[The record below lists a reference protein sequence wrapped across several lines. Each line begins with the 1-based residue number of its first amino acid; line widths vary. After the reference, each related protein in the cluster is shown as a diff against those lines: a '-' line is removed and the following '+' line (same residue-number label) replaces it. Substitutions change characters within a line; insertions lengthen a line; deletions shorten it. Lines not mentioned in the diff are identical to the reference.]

1 MRCSDP
7 FAKHSLRILK
17 NRTMHTIPHRRTLS
31 QLWAI
36 FFIFLF
42 FDAGAGE
49 MSIGQWRHH
58 LPNNTVIQLAETPER
73 IIGATPYGLVV
84 FNKTDNSMERIN
96 KVDGLNDFGISTIA
110 WSEQHNA
117 LLIGYENGN
126 FDIMTDQG
134 FLNIPDILQ
143 ASILGSKRI
152 NRIVF
157 NGSNTLLACDF
168 GIVVLDIAERLIRDT
183 WNIGPHGSMV
193 NVNDL
198 LLTDTMLFAATN
210 AGLLYAHADA
220 PNLADFNHWHR
231 AMVSG
236 QAGERFGFVV
246 SHNNQLVISRN
257 DGETD
262 SLYVFDGQSWQGFL
276 PPGGFHGPRHRF
288 MRTSNNRLLLASGN
302 RLDIFGPGMELVQQ
316 VENYFSGTPTPNDA
330 LYDQQQS
337 LWIADN
343 RHGLVRER
351 SPHDYDRIVL
361 SGPDYPNAFGLA
373 IADGRLWV
381 APGSVTYGGSNSWN
395 QNGYF
400 FYKDGKWTRYSRAD
414 FPLLVDVAD
423 VIRITIDPGNP
434 ERAYA
439 SAWYGGLAVISTE
452 GVLEVYNENNST
464 LQLRAGI
471 GDRLR
476 VGGSAM
482 DRHGNL
488 WVTNSEADRPLS
500 VKKSNGDWMAFTSGG
515 TFGPQAIVGDIIIDN
530 HDQKWVNLPT
540 NGIFLFKENSL
551 EHTGDFHARRLTTQ
565 TGNGGLPSSRVHSM
579 ALDHNGY
586 VWVGTDQGVGVFYAP
601 SRALTGEPFDAHRII
616 VEQDDGF
623 AGYLLET
630 ETVTSITVDGSNKKW
645 FGTERSGAFLLSAD
659 GRETILHFTKDN
671 SPLPSNYIFD
681 IAINGETGEVFFATD
696 LGLASYRAFATEARA
711 KHSNVYAYPNPVRH
725 GYEGYIAVRGLVRN
739 ARVKITDIN
748 GNLIWETIAEGGQAV
763 WNGQDLHGR
772 RPSTGVYLVFSTDD
786 DGEETMVTKIMFFN

>member
-1 MRCSDP
+1 M
-7 FAKHSLRILK
+7 KTRI
-17 NRTMHTIPHRRTLS
+17 MHRISRHHIPK

-36 FFIFLF
+36 CFVLLSFGAR
-42 FDAGAGE
+42 AGDMA
-49 MSIGQWRHH
+49 IGQWRHH
-58 LPNNTVIQLAETPER
+58 LPNNTVIRLAETPQR

-84 FNKTDNSMERIN
+84 FNKVDNSMERIN
-96 KVDGLNDFGISTIA
+96 KVDGLSDFGISTIA
-110 WSEQHNA
+110 WSEQHNV

-126 FDIMTDQG
+126 IDIMTDQG
-134 FLNIPDILQ
+134 FMNIPDIMQ

-157 NGSNTLLACDF
+157 NGHNALLACDF

-198 LLTDTMLFAATN
+198 LVTDTMLFAATN

-220 PNLADFNHWHR
+220 PNLADFSHWHR
-231 AMVSG
+231 DAVSG
-236 QAGERFGFVV
+236 QAGEQFAYVAAHNNALVV
-246 SHNNQLVISRN
+246 SRS
-257 DGETD
+257 DGATD
-262 SLYVFDGQSWQGFL
+262 SLYVFDGTSWQEFA

-288 MRTSNNRLLLASGN
+288 VKTSNGRLLVGSGN
-302 RLDIFGPGMELVQQ
+302 RLDIFGQGMALVQQ
-316 VENYFSGTPTPNDA
+316 VENYFSGTPTPNDG
-330 LYDQQQS
+330 LYDTQQG

-351 SPHDYDRIVL
+351 GPQEYDRIVL
-361 SGPDYPNAFGLA
+361 SGPDYSNAFGLA
-373 IADGRLWV
+373 IADRRLWV

-400 FYKDGKWTRYSRAD
+400 FYRNGQWSRYSRAD
-414 FPLLVDVAD
+414 FPELTDVAD
-423 VIRITIDPGNP
+423 IIRITIDPGNP

-439 SAWYGGLAVISTE
+439 SAWYGGLVVISTQ
-452 GVLEVYNENNST
+452 GVVKVYNEHNST
-464 LQLRAGI
+464 LQLRAGV

-482 DRHGNL
+482 DRFGNL

-500 VKKSNGDWMAFTSGG
+500 VKKPNGDWLAFTSGA
-515 TFGPQAIVGDIIIDN
+515 TFGPHTIVGDILIDN
-530 HDQKWVNLPT
+530 HDQKWINLPA

-551 EHTGDFHARRLTTQ
+551 DHTGDFSARRLTTQ
-565 TGNGGLPSSRVHSM
+565 PGNGSLPSARVHSM
-579 ALDHNGY
+579 AVDHNGY
-586 VWVGTDQGVGVFYAP
+586 IWVGTAQGVGVFYNP
-601 SRALTGEPFDAHRII
+601 GRAFSGEPFDAQRII

-696 LGLASYRAFATEARA
+696 RGLASYRAFATEATAR
-711 KHSNVYAYPNPVRH
+711 HSNVYAYPNPVRR

-739 ARVKITDIN
+739 ARVKVTDIS
-748 GNLIWETIAEGGQAV
+748 GNLIWETIAEGGQAI

-772 RPSTGVYLVFSTDD
+772 RPSTGVYLVFSTND